1 MVIGGGER
9 CMKNRMILVLW
20 RMHQENE
27 FSGEY
32 FQIAFDGI
40 TLILQEFGILKG
52 EIFLVCSV
60 RKMNFPGFSILV
72 AMR

>member
-1 MVIGGGER
+1 
-9 CMKNRMILVLW
+9 MKNRMILVLW

-40 TLILQEFGILKG
+40 TLILQEFGAFMLREFGILKG